1 MKKSTKNL
9 KNEELKG
16 SVLEEQT
23 IKENTPRSITKR
35 RSEIKKTISSQIT
48 PSKFANSIKKL
59 LSSKKA
65 ENIEVINTSKLT
77 QEFDYMVI
85 ASADNKY
92 HIQALID
99 EIMEFIYKTNT
110 PVLSKDIN
118 PESGWVVI
126 DLFHTIVHIM
136 TPDLREYYSLER
148 LWKIPK

>member
-1 MKKSTKNL
+1 M
-9 KNEELKG
+9 
-16 SVLEEQT
+16 
-23 IKENTPRSITKR
+23 I
-35 RSEIKKTISSQIT
+35 
-48 PSKFANSIKKL
+48 
-59 LSSKKA
+59 
-65 ENIEVINTSKLT
+65 
-77 QEFDYMVI
+77 I

-99 EIMEFIYKTNT
+99 EIMEFIHKTNT